1 MGLAQSLAPN
11 AALWKE
17 FNEALRLLF
26 RSQAFPDQFIK
37 QYFEQLQSNI
47 NRERRAGAV
56 HRNQPVQNH
65 NRQNI
70 PYGGGN
76 NQFGNFFYFYL
87 TLFFLILRQQL
98 LPVPIELTD

>member
-76 NQFGNFFYFYL
+76 NQFGNFQHVSSLLRVCLRLYL
-87 TLFFLILRQQL
+87 NI
-98 LPVPIELTD
+98 